1 MTKPLVVMYA
11 HLDCVVCLVLYT
23 CTQETNINSPPS
35 HLLQPSQHHLWESN
49 SWDSI
54 TARGITSCNFLAG
67 TSFKHLSCYQP
78 SRWSNITFL
87 HIVSK
92 FRMWSTV
99 YSANP
104 RTVKEFWPLSLEA
117 GLFYM
122 VHSVQFWTCKLCS
135 IFQLSMLKPYKH
147 SACVKEVQ
155 TLELT

>member
-35 HLLQPSQHHLWESN
+35 HLLQPSQHHLWKSN
-49 SWDSI
+49 WWDSI
-54 TARGITSCNFLAG
+54 TARGITSCNFLAE
-67 TSFKHLSCYQP
+67 TSFKHLSRYQP
-78 SRWSNITFL
+78 SRWSNISFL

-104 RTVKEFWPLSLEA
+104 RKVKDFWPLSLEA
-117 GLFYM
+117 GHFM
-122 VHSVQFWTCKLCS
+122 WCTVFNSCKLCS
-135 IFQLSMLKPYKH
+135 IFQLSMLKPYKQR
-147 SACVKEVQ
+147 ACVKEVQ